1 MVVITSLWAGY
12 CGEEILHLYR
22 SRWQVELLFKRFKQN
37 FSVTSLKSGNKSYAE
52 TEVLLWLIIWAISER
67 QLFLAECFLAGK
79 GETVNCSLYEKCKI
93 SFLKIKEILCLP
105 WGQFIN
111 FTDKK
116 YSRYLSRKKLYRKNQ
131 NNEFH
136 TAILPGLLAC
146 SHLLVTRPR
155 LLADKENGDCHTM
168 KRRTMTHRQ
177 GKANSCP
184 P

>member
-1 MVVITSLWAGY
+1 MVVITSLGAGY

-37 FSVTSLKSGNKSYAE
+37 FSVTSLKAGNTSYAE

-105 WGQFIN
+105 WAQFIN
-111 FTDKK
+111 FADKK
-116 YSRYLSRKKLYRKNQ
+116 YSRYLSRKKQYRKNQ
-131 NNEFH
+131 NDEFH
-136 TAILPGLLAC
+136 TAILLGLLA
-146 SHLLVTRPR
+146 
-155 LLADKENGDCHTM
+155 
-168 KRRTMTHRQ
+168 
-177 GKANSCP
+177 
-184 P
+184 